1 MKTWLNPAVIALSV
15 IILLSTSCDERNAQ
29 KESDLNQVE
38 LDSTKSTIVNISGK
52 LFSIPSPIQTASLID
67 RDNTPYRRD
76 VLAYYDAIDNVPERN
91 MKAMNLGVLGI
102 DMVYSSFYE
111 DAQSSLNYYK
121 AVDQLATNLE
131 IKSAI
136 DQNLI
141 KRVGSN
147 VDKPD
152 SLIYLSSEFYESL
165 DAYLKENDRTE
176 IAALVLTGAWIES
189 TMLTA
194 LSENESAREALAAQK
209 KASSTLYNLISKIDL
224 NNTGFQTELDS
235 LNSSFQKIEKTY
247 KYNTPDVF
255 PDEKRTVIQSES
267 TYNISDS
274 LKNDIQNR
282 LIKLHHIING

>member
-76 VLAYYDAIDNVPERN
+76 VLADYDAIDNVPERN